1 MEDTAGFAHQS
12 WSAEGDSTMSTM
24 LPSSA
29 DGNMVAVAARIQDR
43 AMQLHAE
50 QTKLNTVLA
59 ELDKTRHEAQKET
72 DVNSSRRRNMLEAI
86 NSRNGIELELYQ
98 ARDKIDG
105 YRTTIQKLQQETEII
120 EEAIAKAQAQWKDD
134 VQNLYSPHQLEMEL
148 YQQTLEA
155 ALDAREQRSRQRAEQ
170 LEKLETKARNLKE
183 REECLRLECTILREG
198 TQSLEKREDAEDK
211 EVSSLASQVREA
223 LAKVSDNLLAA
234 SSNVIPITEIQF
246 GLVVSNLL

>member
-1 MEDTAGFAHQS
+1 MA
-12 WSAEGDSTMSTM
+12 TM

-59 ELDKTRHEAQKET
+59 ELDKTRDEARKET
-72 DVNSSRRRNMLEAI
+72 AVNSSRRRNMLEAI

-155 ALDAREQRSRQRAEQ
+155 ALEAREQRSRQRAEQ
-170 LEKLETKARNLKE
+170 LEKLETKARDLKE
-183 REECLRLECTILREG
+183 REECLRLECTALREE
-198 TQSLEKREDAEDK
+198 TQSLEKREDDEDK